1 MTDLTNFK
9 EITTLGLN
17 VDNNKTFKKREE
29 AKSDDKI
36 VESIVVS
43 PKLLKHMRLWDD
55 SGPKVTVLPSLRP
68 KGGCA
73 APHPAHKAPP
83 ALIK

>member
-9 EITTLGLN
+9 GITTLSLN

-43 PKLLKHMRLWDD
+43 PKLLKSSSGREYVCRLY
-55 SGPKVTVLPSLRP
+55 SGT
-68 KGGCA
+68 
-73 APHPAHKAPP
+73 
-83 ALIK
+83 